1 MPRTITAAVV
11 QAGSHVF
18 DTPRTLEKLADLV
31 SDAAAKGAELAVF
44 PEAFLGGYPKGHDF
58 GAQVG
63 SRTWEGREVF
73 EAYLNAAIAVPGPE
87 TERIAKLAAD
97 LGLDIVVGVMERSE
111 AGRGGTLYCTALT
124 VSREGRLLGKHRKL
138 VPTAME
144 RLVWGRG
151 DGSTIAVQEAPSG
164 RIGTV
169 ICWENYMPLL
179 RVSQYAQGVE
189 LYCAPTVDDREN
201 WSALMRAIAM
211 EGRCF
216 VLSSCQYLT
225 RCHLPDG
232 WPETARGTD
241 GSDGALIKGGSLIV
255 SPFGEVL
262 AGPLWNQEGIVTA
275 ELDLSLIAK
284 GKFDFD
290 PVGHYSRPDVFEL
303 RVNTAP
309 QSSAVFEGGEG

>member
-1 MPRTITAAVV
+1 MSRTVKAAVV
-11 QAGSHVF
+11 QAGSFVF
-18 DTPRTLEKLADLV
+18 DTPRTLEKLADL
-31 SDAAAKGAELAVF
+31 AAQAQAEGAGLAVF

-63 SRTWEGREVF
+63 SRTPEGREVF
-73 EAYLNAAIAVPGPE
+73 QRYLEAGIAVPGPE
-87 TERIAKLAAD
+87 TARIGEIAKET
-97 LGLDIVVGVMERSE
+97 GLDIVVGVMERAE
-111 AGRGGTLYCTALT
+111 GGRGGTLYCTALT
-124 VSREGRLLGKHRKL
+124 FARDGRLLGKRRKL
-138 VPTAME
+138 MPTAME
-144 RLVWGRG
+144 RLVWGQG
-151 DGSTIAVQEAPSG
+151 DGSTLDVHDAPAG
-164 RIGTV
+164 RIATV

-179 RVSQYAQGVE
+179 RVSQYTQGVE

-201 WSALMRAIAM
+201 WSALMRTIAM

-232 WPETARGTD
+232 WPETAKGTD

-262 AGPLWNQEGIVTA
+262 AGPLWNQEGVITA
-275 ELDLSLIAK
+275 ELDFDLIAR

-290 PVGHYSRPDVFEL
+290 VTGHYSRPDVFEL
-303 RVNTAP
+303 QIDRRAKT
-309 QSSAVFEGGEG
+309 GLGEA